1 MNDVSGILSTLA
13 SKWDKLNDTERNA
26 LATSIAGVRQREN
39 FIVLMQNYGKAVEY
53 TEDALDSAGTA
64 EQKFGAYTEGIEAK
78 INSMKASLEGWAT
91 NLIDSD
97 LIKGIIDATT
107 GLIKFADTFKI
118 VQILFIGLMAIG
130 IPKLFVLISK
140 SVASG
145 INSFKTYSLALKA
158 SASGHKVY
166 SDSVLLAKTK
176 IDVFIGSLTRAGI
189 PLTSLSQK
197 QLVALMSTI
206 GLEESTESLNKDLII
221 EKLTLQGVDQAT
233 AEAVAT
239 KVMDTVTTETQKNAE
254 IGLIEALKIRFAQT
268 MKNIGAFISQNVALS
283 VTIGLLA
290 AVAIG
295 FAIYT
300 AAAKKNAEQL
310 EENVNKA
317 KEARE
322 ETENQIESIKD
333 LEEEYEKL
341 QSKTVLDETD
351 QERIVEIEKE
361 LNKQI
366 ELINKKIEEGNDR
379 ELEKLETLNLQNGE
393 YTKQKN
399 ILSQLDET
407 TSKILANETK
417 SEKIAQQ
424 KKVQE
429 EVGDKAVL
437 SYSLGSTP
445 DDKVGK
451 ILEEAFGVP
460 VQRGSSGFS
469 TTYGFNFSS
478 NADEMITQL
487 KALQEARDYYL
498 ETYTDEELMNNEVY
512 NSIVSTINKYGELI
526 DTYETATLKYW
537 QTDINK
543 DIIEDQKSTDY
554 IEDEKYKIV
563 DSTEAME
570 AYIAQLQKEAKVKNG
585 GVEISEEYA
594 QAIRDAVEK
603 AFPQFVKGSIES
615 KNATLKLQHTLEGL
629 KNTYE
634 VLESAI
640 EEYNSA
646 GSISYDTWEDLIA
659 LEDQY
664 LSLLIDE
671 NGQIKS
677 NTKAIQDL
685 MRVKIEEAT
694 LDRMETYVKNL
705 LTAAQQG
712 NLDQILLSTEGLDA
726 NTNARLQNIMAIIAS
741 NPELMKN
748 SKAILQNLSAMAQLT
763 SSISLG
769 SDSTKDAKDA
779 TEEWEKVLEYT
790 NTILDEQ
797 IEKLEKEQEALEKLT
812 EEKIKAHEAEI
823 KRLEEEKELLE
834 EKNDEKNKEIELEK
848 LKANLQK
855 AKQRTMR
862 VYYADKGWVWEQDPE
877 AIQEAQQELDDFYTE
892 QKIDN
897 IDKQI
902 EAEEKKIEEL
912 EDGLDKEI
920 KSYEERIRKIEEYKK
935 KWEQVPKDY
944 EKTQNEI
951 AAKAR
956 LGANAEKEILIGID
970 NKGGRLKVLEDF
982 KAGYTKA
989 LGEVAT
995 ETEKSAN
1002 RVNTALGSFNFEK
1015 MIKMLEIAKPQ
1026 GQVKFGGKL
1035 YDFLSET
1042 ITGVVSGEKFIR
1054 IKNSSTYFKE
1064 SDLTKV
1070 DGGWIYKA
1078 NTNYYAQPYAS
1089 GTLSAKAGL
1098 ANVDEKGSELIVP
1111 KQGRYRMMEYGDTVV
1126 PHNLSQ
1132 RLFDVA
1138 SNPLRFIANALNSV
1152 KTPNLMSNSS
1162 RISNASTINIGTIEL
1177 PSVTNGE
1184 SFIKQLQLIAANR

>member
-64 EQKFGAYTEGIEAK
+64 EQKFSAYTEGIEAK

-206 GLEESTESLNKDLII
+206 GLEESTESLNRELII

-268 MKNIGAFISQNVALS
+268 MKNIKAFIAQNVALS
-283 VTIGLLA
+283 ATIGILA

-295 FAIYT
+295 YAIYT
-300 AAAKKNAEQL
+300 AAAKKNTEQL
-310 EENVNKA
+310 EENANKA

-333 LEEEYEKL
+333 LEEEYDKL
-341 QSKTVLDETD
+341 QDKTVLNETD

-366 ELINKKIEEGNDR
+366 ELINKKIEEGNDE
-379 ELEKLETLNLQNGE
+379 ELKRLETLNLQTGE
-393 YTKQKN
+393 YAKQKN
-399 ILSQLDET
+399 ILSQLDQT
-407 TSKILANETK
+407 AAKILANDAK
-417 SEKIAQQ
+417 SEKIA
-424 KKVQE
+424 KQE
-429 EVGDKAVL
+429 EVAN
-437 SYSLGSTP
+437 
-445 DDKVGK
+445 KVGGASIFPSSSSLTTDLK
-451 ILEEAFGVP
+451 EIWNILDP
-460 VQRGSSGFS
+460 VFDYIRGGKDNDRFELEF
-469 TTYGFNFSS
+469 YS
-478 NADEMITQL
+478 NADEMIKQL
-487 KALQEARDYYL
+487 AALQEAKEYYL
-498 ETYTDEELMNNEVY
+498 ETYSDEELLNNSVY
-512 NSIVSTINKYGELI
+512 NTIVSTINEYENLI
-526 DTYETATLKYW
+526 NDYETAILKYW
-537 QTDINK
+537 QADINK
-543 DIIEDQKSTDY
+543 EMTKDFKSSDY
-554 IEDEKYKIV
+554 IEDDTYKIV
-563 DSTEAME
+563 DSTKAME
-570 AYIAQLQKEAKVKNG
+570 AYIKQLQEEARVKSEG
-585 GVEISEEYA
+585 KEISEAYA

-664 LSLLIDE
+664 LSALIDE

-677 NTKAIQDL
+677 NTKALKDL
-685 MRVKIEEAT
+685 MKAKIEDAT
-694 LDRMETYVKNL
+694 LTRMETYVNNL
-705 LTAAQQG
+705 LAAAQQG
-712 NLDQILLSTEGLDA
+712 NLDQILLSTKGLDA

-769 SDSTKDAKDA
+769 NESTKDAKDA
-779 TEEWEKVLEYT
+779 TEDWEKVLDYA

-902 EAEEKKIEEL
+902 EAEEKKIEKL

-935 KWEQVPKDY
+935 KWEKVPKDY
-944 EKTQNEI
+944 EKAQNEI
-951 AAKAR
+951 AAKAQ
-956 LGANAEKEILIGID
+956 LGADAEKKIL
-970 NKGGRLKVLEDF
+970 GGRLDILEDF
-982 KAGYTKA
+982 KIGYTNA
-989 LGEVAT
+989 LGEVARQ
-995 ETEKSAN
+995 TEKSAT

-1015 MIKMLEIAKPQ
+1015 MTKMLNDALKKMNLAGTVQ
-1026 GQVKFGGKL
+1026 
-1035 YDFLSET
+1035 
-1042 ITGVVSGEKFIR
+1042 
-1054 IKNSSTYFKE
+1054 
-1064 SDLTKV
+1064 SDLTF
-1070 DGGWIYKA
+1070 DGRNRGTVIEKGASGIEFMKIGTNQWVKKSDSKHLGGSGYQIKKGTQIYA
-1078 NTNYYAQPYAS
+1078 APYAS
-1089 GTLSAKAGL
+1089 GTLSAKSGL
-1098 ANVDEKGSELIVP
+1098 ANVDEKGNELIVP

-1152 KTPNLMSNSS
+1152 KTPSLMSNSS

>member
-64 EQKFGAYTEGIEAK
+64 EQKFSAYTEGIEAK
-78 INSMKASLEGWAT
+78 LNSMKASLEGWAT

-424 KKVQE
+424 KKVQN

-451 ILEEAFGVP
+451 ILEKAFGVAA
-460 VQRGSSGFS
+460 QRGGSYSA
-469 TTYGFNFSS
+469 TYGFNFSS

-563 DSTEAME
+563 NSTEAME
-570 AYIAQLQKEAKVKNG
+570 AYIAQLQKEAKVKNE
-585 GVEISEEYA
+585 GVEISEAYA

-603 AFPQFVKGSIES
+603 DFPEFVKGSITS

-664 LSLLIDE
+664 LSALIDE

-677 NTKAIQDL
+677 NTKALKDL
-685 MRVKIEEAT
+685 MKAKIEDAT
-694 LDRMETYVKNL
+694 LTRMETYVNNL
-705 LTAAQQG
+705 LAAVQQG
-712 NLDQILLSTEGLDA
+712 NLDQILLSTKGLDA

-769 SDSTKDAKDA
+769 NESTKDAKDA
-779 TEEWEKVLEYT
+779 TEDWEKVLDYA

-902 EAEEKKIEEL
+902 EAEEKKIEKL

-935 KWEQVPKDY
+935 KWEKVPKDY
-944 EKTQNEI
+944 EKAQNEI
-951 AAKAR
+951 AAKAQ
-956 LGANAEKEILIGID
+956 LGANAEKKIL
-970 NKGGRLKVLEDF
+970 GGRLDILKDF
-982 KAGYTKA
+982 KVGYTKA
-989 LGEVAT
+989 LGKVAE
-995 ETEKSAN
+995 ETEKSAT

-1015 MIKMLEIAKPQ
+1015 MTEMLNDALKKMNLAGTVQ
-1026 GQVKFGGKL
+1026 
-1035 YDFLSET
+1035 
-1042 ITGVVSGEKFIR
+1042 
-1054 IKNSSTYFKE
+1054 
-1064 SDLTKV
+1064 SDLTF
-1070 DGGWIYKA
+1070 DGRNRGTVIEKGASGIEFMKIGTNQWVKKSDSKHLGGSGYQIKKGTQIYA
-1078 NTNYYAQPYAS
+1078 APYAS
-1089 GTLSAKAGL
+1089 GTLSAKSGL
-1098 ANVDEKGSELIVP
+1098 ANVDEKGNELIVP

-1162 RISNASTINIGTIEL
+1162 RISNASTITIGTIEL